1 MTKTYGI
8 LAYPA
13 KHSLSP
19 VMHNAAF
26 KSAGIDAQYGV
37 FEIPE
42 NGLQE
47 FFKYA
52 KNEPIYGLS
61 VSLPYKEE
69 VLKYLNVVDN
79 DAKAIGAVNTVTN
92 RGGILYGYN
101 TDFIGCISAI
111 KETMPSLK
119 EKRVVVVG
127 AGGASRAIIYGL
139 LKEGAKVYVF
149 NRHKDKA
156 EKLKEDFSKL
166 FKEKIIA
173 GDLIEMLS
181 IGKSDLLIHATST
194 WITNPNMTMSELEN
208 FLPIRFIEKFNY
220 VMDIVYKPLITPLLK
235 AARELKKKFITG
247 EKMLLHQAVEQFK
260 IWTNQNPPV
269 EIMRKALED
278 NVLQ

>member
-26 KSAGIDAQYGV
+26 KSCGIDAQYGV
-37 FEIPE
+37 FEISE
-42 NGLQE
+42 NGLDV
-47 FFKYA
+47 FFKQV
-52 KNEPIYGLS
+52 KDDPIYGLS
-61 VSLPYKEE
+61 VSLPYKE
-69 VLKYLNVVDN
+69 VVSKYMNVVDE
-79 DAKAIGAVNTVTN
+79 DARAIGAINTVAN

-101 TDFIGCISAI
+101 TDCVGCVAAI
-111 KETMPSLK
+111 KEIMPSLK
-119 EKRVVVVG
+119 DKRVVVIG

-139 LKEGAKVYVF
+139 LKEKAKVYVF

-156 EKLKEDFSKL
+156 EKLKEDFSKF

-173 GDLIEMLS
+173 GDLVEMLS

-194 WITNPNMTMSELEN
+194 WISNPNMSIEEVEN
-208 FLPIRFIEKFNY
+208 FLPIRFVEKFDV

-235 AARELKKKFITG
+235 MARDLKKQFITG
-247 EKMLLHQAVEQFK
+247 EKMLLHQAADQFK
-260 IWTNQNPPV
+260 IWTGQKAPID
-269 EIMRKALED
+269 IMRKALED
-278 NVLQ
+278 NVI

>member
-1 MTKTYGI
+1 VTKTYGI